1 MCKLWKLAHARN
13 VWREACLRKGMQLRA
28 LRAEKEWLEKENAS
42 IHAEIASLEHGRHL
56 ALTEESKALGD
67 TEKHAERLEE
77 YIRRAYNA
85 GSDHDTMNALA
96 EAVAYLEGKDEH
108 A

>member
-1 MCKLWKLAHARN
+1 MKCKRCGATEGIFRDGY
-13 VWREACLRKGMQLRA
+13 CL
-28 LRAEKEWLEKENAS
+28 NC
-42 IHAEIASLEHGRHL
+42 IAVRL
-56 ALTEESKALGD
+56 
-67 TEKHAERLEE
+67 ERLEDF
-77 YIRRAYNA
+77 IRRAYNA